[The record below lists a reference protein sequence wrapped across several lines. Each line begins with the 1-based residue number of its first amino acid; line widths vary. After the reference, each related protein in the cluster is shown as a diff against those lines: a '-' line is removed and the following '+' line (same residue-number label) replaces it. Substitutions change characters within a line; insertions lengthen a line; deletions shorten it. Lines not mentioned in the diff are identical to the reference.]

1 MTEELPDLLSTSLEV
16 ARRGKVVQDATP
28 GSEKRKMW
36 TDHCRW
42 TTDPGPWHVKP
53 YLKKER
59 PEKTKDHRFPQVY
72 RFIMKLLDVFTT
84 GFDGLS
90 PLVHPDRGIIFER
103 RQQQMPSSSP

>member
-28 GSEKRKMW
+28 GSEKRKTW

-42 TTDPGPWHVKP
+42 TTTGPWHVKP
-53 YLKKER
+53 YLHGSGLS
-59 PEKTKDHRFPQVY
+59 TKDHRFPQVY

-90 PLVHPDRGIIFER
+90 SLVHPDRGIIFER